1 MTIPQTLVVNHGH
14 FRGHGGTGSCV
25 LFGDVGL
32 LEQVEKVKREKIR
45 RLLQSVPGLTEEDLK
60 M

>member
-1 MTIPQTLVVNHGH
+1 MTIPQNLVESHGH

-32 LEQVEKVKREKIR
+32 REQMEKVKRETIR
-45 RLLQSVPGLTEEDLK
+45 RLLQTVPGLTEEDLK